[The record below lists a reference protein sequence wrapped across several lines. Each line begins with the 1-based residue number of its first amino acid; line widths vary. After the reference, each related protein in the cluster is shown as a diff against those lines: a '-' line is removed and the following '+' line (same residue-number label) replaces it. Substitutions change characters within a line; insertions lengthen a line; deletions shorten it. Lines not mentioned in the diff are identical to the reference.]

1 MSNTG
6 SSGDMI
12 QSPISLPAPLSGS
25 TPVQR
30 KKTKKGEKKPAS
42 STKRTNKMSDE
53 MPGTPVTGESD
64 APLLV
69 DLNSRFANIVSR
81 NATVIEERNR
91 LNDQLNQQEDNH
103 KDELAKIKAFYEQE
117 VHEGMKLLNN
127 SSNEAFKLRQ
137 DLENAIEKKNEAE
150 KKYEEKNLSERTA
163 RQLAEELQ
171 KEVDDMKAE
180 QTQLRRKHQDL
191 DAQKMSLNAQLTDA
205 RSDVDKFRKQLDE
218 EKIRLNQKNNELQSL
233 QEKYETAMTVKDV
246 EIEEARKNQ
255 SHMFQQSLNMKS
267 THEETMS
274 IAIDNIRDEHEAEI
288 KRLEKKYK
296 ADHKRA
302 LEKLEQKVKNAQDAL
317 LSKRDEAAKNRALM
331 EQANGSKA
339 KIEQDLARL
348 KSANM
353 SLEADLASKDSLAKE
368 EISDLKEKLADADE
382 KNSKLEKTFKEKK
395 ETYLSMQ
402 KECMTYRQLL
412 EVEEARLNITPSPI
426 RRKRARQDTR
436 LSDCTTQVQKKS
448 RSAENTL
455 QEVDVSDIGATE
467 NARPDASCFIM

>member
-1 MSNTG
+1 
-6 SSGDMI
+6 
-12 QSPISLPAPLSGS
+12 
-25 TPVQR
+25 
-30 KKTKKGEKKPAS
+30 
-42 STKRTNKMSDE
+42 MSDE

-274 IAIDNIRDEHEAEI
+274 IAIDNIRDEHESEI

-317 LSKRDEAAKNRALM
+317 LSNRDEAAKNRALM

>member
-1 MSNTG
+1 MPDLTST
-6 SSGDMI
+6 SSE
-12 QSPISLPAPLSGS
+12 S
-25 TPVQR
+25 
-30 KKTKKGEKKPAS
+30 S
-42 STKRTNKMSDE
+42 STKK
-53 MPGTPVTGESD
+53 
-64 APLLV
+64 
-69 DLNSRFANIVSR
+69 
-81 NATVIEERNR
+81 
-91 LNDQLNQQEDNH
+91 
-103 KDELAKIKAFYEQE
+103 
-117 VHEGMKLLNN
+117 
-127 SSNEAFKLRQ
+127 
-137 DLENAIEKKNEAE
+137 
-150 KKYEEKNLSERTA
+150 
-163 RQLAEELQ
+163 
-171 KEVDDMKAE
+171 
-180 QTQLRRKHQDL
+180 
-191 DAQKMSLNAQLTDA
+191 
-205 RSDVDKFRKQLDE
+205 
-218 EKIRLNQKNNELQSL
+218 KIRLNQKNNELQSL

-331 EQANGSKA
+331 EQANASKA

-436 LSDCTTQVQKKS
+436 LSDCTTPVQKKS